1 MSIESWSIFWKI
13 VFIIGVSTFA
23 ILSVLVI
30 FGGAK
35 DIAPPKITKTD
46 RIGYLRWGK
55 GYCQTDPETEG

>member
-35 DIAPPKITKTD
+35 DIAKLIQRLKD
-46 RIGYLRWGK
+46 
-55 GYCQTDPETEG
+55 DAEESETSGTLSDEE

>member
-1 MSIESWSIFWKI
+1 MSIEGWTIFWKI

-35 DIAPPKITKTD
+35 DVATLIRRLKKDARESEASGTPLSD
-46 RIGYLRWGK
+46 
-55 GYCQTDPETEG
+55 EE